1 MLMLTLLNQYMNVR
15 AYVSTQM
22 ECFQLDSLWAK
33 FLNFYTE
40 VFSCAIQH
48 P

>member
-22 ECFQLDSLWAK
+22 EYFQLDL
-33 FLNFYTE
+33 L
-40 VFSCAIQH
+40 
-48 P
+48 